1 VKSLKIIIVGSGSAA
16 LTAAYSA
23 QIANPEARITLVSKE
38 REHPYRKPAIVKLIQ
53 GVIHDPLDLSHG
65 YLQSSGDQ
73 FSFKETFNP
82 NALSKIEV
90 RLQTKVTYVDPDKK
104 IVKIHPI
111 KDGKEKSL
119 PYSNLIL
126 ATGATAFI
134 PPVEGSQLTGCFAN
148 WTMKQAIEIA
158 EYAAKAKNALIVGGG
173 FTGLETAENL
183 IHRGLKTS
191 IVEQYK
197 LLWAMVEPDI
207 SDLIANRLKNQ
218 GINVYCNNKKL
229 RILGKNK
236 VEGFVLNGKPNP
248 ADLVIFA
255 TGARPNVDL
264 IKDYNPKMNGRSL
277 SVNEKMETSLSNI
290 YAAGNVADYFDYT
303 LQKRTYLPVARLAAY
318 QGRIAGINAVGKSAR
333 DIGFLK
339 AQIDQVMGLQIAGIG
354 HNSITLKN
362 HNISARVED
371 WSDQFEHFEGD
382 KAIVKILIGDKD
394 KILGAQVIRSKYAG
408 VIAAPLFQAMKRN
421 LPVSELKFPEKSQ
434 PIATRLL
441 TKKKVFYDLVRKT
454 RFTGL
459 E

>member
-1 VKSLKIIIVGSGSAA
+1 MKIIIVGSGSAA

-23 QIANPEARITLVSKE
+23 QMANPEAGITLISE
-38 REHPYRKPAIVKLIQ
+38 EGEHPYRKPAIVKLIQ

-65 YLQSSGDQ
+65 YLQASGDQ
-73 FSFKETFNP
+73 FTFKETFNP

-90 RLQTKVTYVDPDKK
+90 RLQTKATFVDPEKK
-104 IVKIHPI
+104 IVKVQSM
-111 KDGKEKSL
+111 KDGKQKSL
-119 PYSNLIL
+119 SYSSLVL

-134 PPVEGSQLTGCFAN
+134 PPIEGSQLKGCFAN
-148 WTMKQAIEIA
+148 WTMKQAVDITK
-158 EYAAKAKNALIVGGG
+158 YAAQAKKALIVGGG
-173 FTGLETAENL
+173 FTGLESAENL

-191 IVEQYK
+191 IVEQYN

-207 SDLIANRLKNQ
+207 SDLIAHRLTNQ
-218 GINVYCNNKKL
+218 GINVYSNHKKL

-236 VEGFVLNGKPNP
+236 VEGFALNGKSNP

-264 IKDYNPKMNGRSL
+264 IQDYNPEMNGRSL
-277 SVNEKMETSLSNI
+277 SINEKMETSLPNI
-290 YAAGNVADYFDYT
+290 YAAGNVADYFDFT
-303 LQKRTYLPVARLAAY
+303 LQKRMYLPVARLAAY
-318 QGRIAGINAVGKSAR
+318 QGRIAGINAAGKSAR

-339 AQIDQVMGLQIAGIG
+339 AQIDQVMGLQIAGLG

-371 WSDQFEHFEGD
+371 WSDQFKHFEGD
-382 KAIVKILIGDKD
+382 NAIVKLLIGNKD

-421 LPVSELKFPEKSQ
+421 LPVSEIELPEKTQ
-434 PIATRLL
+434 PMATRLL
-441 TKKKVFYDLVRKT
+441 TKKQVFYDLVRKT
-454 RFTGL
+454 RFTNM